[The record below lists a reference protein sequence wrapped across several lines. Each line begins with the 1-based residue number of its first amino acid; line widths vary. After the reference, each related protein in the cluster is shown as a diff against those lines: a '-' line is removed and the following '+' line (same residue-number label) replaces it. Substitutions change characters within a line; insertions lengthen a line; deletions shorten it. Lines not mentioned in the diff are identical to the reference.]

1 MGRSP
6 ASGRNPASDKNLA
19 IGKSLAPGRSPA
31 TGKNPASGRNSAT
44 GSSPASGRSPM
55 TGGCSAS
62 GRSPTKVRRQDLGF
76 RMQISPI
83 HSETHADRV
92 TVAAFNPSLFFNHPD
107 SFSFPVPIGL
117 TYAKNRFERSQVL
130 LVRQK
135 RNGDRVRSLSGMLEE
150 SAYAAVT
157 QGSGL
162 RRLAHV
168 LTVAGSDSG
177 GGAGIQADIKAC
189 AAACVYCSSVITS
202 VTAQNTI
209 GVQGVYSLAENF
221 VAEQLRSVLSDMQVD
236 VIKTGMLPSPG
247 MITVLCQIIKE
258 FPVRGLWLLLI
269 YITVT
274 CTFNLVALHAA
285 VVVDP
290 VMVSTSGD
298 VLSGPSTLSGKELL
312 PLADIVTPNLKEA
325 SALLGGISLD
335 TVGDMRFAAKSI
347 HAFGARNVLVK
358 GGDLPGSSDAIDIF
372 FDGEQF
378 HELCGPRIMTR
389 NTHGT
394 GCTLASYIAAEL
406 AKGAPMLQSV
416 QAAKSFVKS
425 ALLYSKDLMI
435 GNGPQGPFDHLFML
449 KNQLNNYAPKW
460 SFNAN
465 SLLLYAVTD
474 SRMNKKWAR
483 SITEAVKASIEGGAT
498 IIQLREKEVETSE
511 FVKKAV
517 DCMAICRSYHVP
529 LLINDRIDVALA
541 CDADGVHIGQSDMP
555 AELARKILGPGKIIG
570 VSCKTPTQAMK
581 AWADGADYIGCG
593 GVFPTNTKQSNPT
606 IGLKGLETVC
616 LASKLPV
623 VAIGGIS
630 AGNIQSVM
638 ELGVPNLKGVAVVS
652 ALFDQESVTT
662 ETRRLKSL
670 LTVRLKLQC
679 MVLGLLHSQQIDE

>member
-1 MGRSP
+1 
-6 ASGRNPASDKNLA
+6 
-19 IGKSLAPGRSPA
+19 
-31 TGKNPASGRNSAT
+31 
-44 GSSPASGRSPM
+44 
-55 TGGCSAS
+55 
-62 GRSPTKVRRQDLGF
+62 
-76 RMQISPI
+76 
-83 HSETHADRV
+83 
-92 TVAAFNPSLFFNHPD
+92 
-107 SFSFPVPIGL
+107 
-117 TYAKNRFERSQVL
+117 
-130 LVRQK
+130 
-135 RNGDRVRSLSGMLEE
+135 MLEE

-247 MITVLCQIIKE
+247 MITVLCQSIKE
-258 FPVRGLWLLLI
+258 FPVR
-269 YITVT
+269 
-274 CTFNLVALHAA
+274 A

-298 VLSGPSTLSGKELL
+298 VLSGPSTLSGFCKELL

-335 TVGDMRFAAKSI
+335 TVDDMRFAAKSI
-347 HAFGARNVLVK
+347 HDFGARNVLVK
-358 GGDLPGSSDAIDIF
+358 GGDLPGSSAAIDIF

-406 AKGAPMLQSV
+406 AKGTPMLQSV

-460 SFNAN
+460 TFNAN

-498 IIQLREKEVETSE
+498 IIQLREKEAETSE
-511 FVKKAV
+511 FVKKTV

-570 VSCKTPTQAMK
+570 VSCKTPAQAMK

-623 VAIGGIS
+623 VAIGGIG
-630 AGNIQSVM
+630 AGNVQSVM

-652 ALFDQESVTT
+652 ALFDQESVAT

-670 LTVRLKLQC
+670 LTVR
-679 MVLGLLHSQQIDE
+679 